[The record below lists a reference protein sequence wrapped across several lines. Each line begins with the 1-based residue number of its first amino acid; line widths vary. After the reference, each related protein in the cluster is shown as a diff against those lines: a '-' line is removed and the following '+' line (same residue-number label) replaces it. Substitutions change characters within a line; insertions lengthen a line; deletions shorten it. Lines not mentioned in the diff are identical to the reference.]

1 MSGIG
6 IDLSS
11 TTIRA
16 SYNLDQ
22 QIIALPLKEVAQSQD
37 VGIWPI
43 LYFGNKPEIDSEAI
57 ERLAQQPDDVITN
70 IVHAMEI
77 MDSNDKEVRAQ
88 QLEWGSP
95 ITFDNGSFYYDI
107 KSTGKR
113 MNIRDVLKS
122 IFIVIQSR
130 FEHIADHQNKAVI
143 TVPATFGENATHIV
157 KEAGKVFGTCTVITH
172 DLAAIQSHDSTPVDS
187 LVICCGEY
195 MSTASLYKGSEQIWL
210 LSFSDLDLPHELY
223 QMLQSNPS
231 YSPSADMDNSMLA
244 NRASLYCEARA
255 LALKAMNNQP
265 LNLQDGILRRM
276 FFMSRIALRFHP
288 AAHRHQEPAIPL
300 RSERAHRAP
309 RPLGR
314 AARVH
319 LRRIRAVSAPRHPK
333 LVPNP
338 PPNTPTRLPLRPAA
352 ARPRQRAVLHHARRP
367 AHPHHRSLARNQRN
381 QRNQQIQQIAGI
393 RRIAERRA
401 LRGGLGALQNRSALR
416 FPRRS
421 VAAGA
426 ESAAGELRGAV
437 EERVF
442 LQGKAARAAGEVH
455 ARAGPAA
462 RGGDGA
468 VERGADGLQTQRAR

>member
-43 LYFGNKPEIDSEAI
+43 LYFGNKTEIDSEAI

-77 MDSNDKEVRAQ
+77 MDSKDQEIRAQ

-95 ITFDNGSFYYDI
+95 ITFENGSFYYDI

-122 IFIVIQSR
+122 IFVIIQSR
-130 FEHIADHQNKAVI
+130 FEHVADHQNKAVI
-143 TVPATFGENATHIV
+143 TVPATFGEKATHIV
-157 KEAGKVFGTCTVITH
+157 EEAGIVFGTCEVITH
-172 DLAAIQSHDSTPVDS
+172 DLAAIHSHDITPVDS

-195 MSTASLYKGSEQIWL
+195 MSTVSLYKGSEQIWL

-223 QMLQSNPS
+223 QTLQSNPS
-231 YSPSADMDNSMLA
+231 YSPSADMDNHMLA

-265 LNLQDGILRRM
+265 LSLQDGSLRRM

-288 AAHRHQEPAIPL
+288 AAHRHQEAAIPR
-300 RSERAHRAP
+300 RSERAHREP
-309 RPLGR
+309 RPLRR
-314 AARVH
+314 AAGVH
-319 LRRIRAVSAPRHPK
+319 LRRIRAVSAPRRPN

-338 PPNTPTRLPLRPAA
+338 PPNKPARLPLRPAA
-352 ARPRQRAVLHHARRP
+352 APPRQRAALHHARGP
-367 AHPHHRSLARNQRN
+367 AHLQHRCFARNHW
-381 QRNQQIQQIAGI
+381 I
-393 RRIAERRA
+393 
-401 LRGGLGALQNRSALR
+401 
-416 FPRRS
+416 
-421 VAAGA
+421 
-426 ESAAGELRGAV
+426 
-437 EERVF
+437 
-442 LQGKAARAAGEVH
+442 
-455 ARAGPAA
+455 
-462 RGGDGA
+462 
-468 VERGADGLQTQRAR
+468 

>member
-172 DLAAIQSHDSTPVDS
+172 DLAAIHSHDISPIDS

-195 MSTASLYKGSEQIWL
+195 MSTVSLYKGSEQIWL

-231 YSPSADMDNSMLA
+231 YSPSADMDN
-244 NRASLYCEARA
+244 
-255 LALKAMNNQP
+255 
-265 LNLQDGILRRM
+265 
-276 FFMSRIALRFHP
+276 
-288 AAHRHQEPAIPL
+288 
-300 RSERAHRAP
+300 
-309 RPLGR
+309 
-314 AARVH
+314 
-319 LRRIRAVSAPRHPK
+319 
-333 LVPNP
+333 
-338 PPNTPTRLPLRPAA
+338 
-352 ARPRQRAVLHHARRP
+352 
-367 AHPHHRSLARNQRN
+367 
-381 QRNQQIQQIAGI
+381 
-393 RRIAERRA
+393 
-401 LRGGLGALQNRSALR
+401 
-416 FPRRS
+416 
-421 VAAGA
+421 
-426 ESAAGELRGAV
+426 
-437 EERVF
+437 
-442 LQGKAARAAGEVH
+442 
-455 ARAGPAA
+455 
-462 RGGDGA
+462 
-468 VERGADGLQTQRAR
+468 